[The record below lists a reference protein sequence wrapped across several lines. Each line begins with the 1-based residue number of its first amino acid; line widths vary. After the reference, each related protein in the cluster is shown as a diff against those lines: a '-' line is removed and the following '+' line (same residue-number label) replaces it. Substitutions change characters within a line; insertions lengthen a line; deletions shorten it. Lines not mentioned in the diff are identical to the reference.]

1 MLVERCCRLALE
13 SGILVAPE
21 LLTKLL
27 EFWIEVCAS
36 HAGRGNVCQQVGNWV
51 VLRI

>member
-1 MLVERCCRLALE
+1 MLVELVLLQLNPTW
-13 SGILVAPE
+13 LVAPE

-27 EFWIEVCAS
+27 DFGLRVVQAIFLVC
-36 HAGRGNVCQQVGNWV
+36 VYQQVGNWV